1 MRCPTCGAV
10 EDKVVDSRPSAD
22 QSMIRRRR
30 ECLSC
35 NGRFTTFEK
44 VASVQLLVRKRSGL
58 ERQFD
63 QDKVLA
69 GMRRA
74 AQGRVADDVLQD
86 AAHNVEQSLRTLHT
100 PVVSSEQVGL
110 AVLAALKEL
119 DEVTYVRF
127 ASVYKNFDRPEDF
140 AQELSTLR
148 KDAPP
153 KPTTDV

>member
-10 EDKVVDSRPSAD
+10 DDKVVDSRPSAD

-35 NGRFTTFEK
+35 HGRFTTFEK
-44 VASVQLLVRKRSGL
+44 IASAQLLVRKRSGL

-63 QDKVLA
+63 LNKVLT

-86 AAHNVEQSLRTLHT
+86 AAQGVELALRALNT

-153 KPTTDV
+153 KPNNGA

>member
-1 MRCPTCGAV
+1 MRCPSCGAID
-10 EDKVVDSRPSAD
+10 DKVVDSRPSTD
-22 QSMIRRRR
+22 HSVIRRRR
-30 ECLSC
+30 ECLAC
-35 NGRFTTFEK
+35 HTRFTTFEK
-44 VASVQLLVRKRSGL
+44 MGSTQLLVRKRSGL

-63 QDKVLA
+63 QAKVIT

-74 AQGRVADDVLQD
+74 AQGRVADDALAE
-86 AAHNVEQSLRTLHT
+86 AAHNVELSLRALNT

-110 AVLAALKEL
+110 AVLAALKDL

-153 KPTTDV
+153 KPSSDR